1 MEIFQ
6 MEELKNYEL
15 DTISNYKE
23 YPIRIGDVLG
33 VNEDSTVAILS
44 DNSYMFRIKDTFL
57 KLGFMKNNEVD
68 IVTLSHLDFI
78 EDSENPEDVYDLIGK
93 SLALNKFKVVEA
105 VSGPNSSCFRYS
117 KETLNNMSIVV
128 EVEYSRKELTVTMFL
143 HNEKEVI
150 LELKLSK
157 VTDLKQV
164 YHFLYNVFGIDLN
177 TGIKKDYYKFNDS
190 VVERYLERIGEVQAE
205 LSDEEFLNVL
215 EAHPE
220 YVTIYQNGNYNREN
234 TKKILETFVEAVE
247 RKRNKEYKT
256 QYRLMEKEVLKMEK
270 ALIESKKQLED
281 FAKKYRVMKKT
292 IDDLDL

>member
-15 DTISNYKE
+15 DTISDYKE

-33 VNEDSTVAILS
+33 VNEDNTVAILS

-57 KLGFMKNNEVD
+57 KLGFMKENEVD

-78 EDSENPEDVYDLIGK
+78 DDSEDVSDLIGK
-93 SLALNKFKVVEA
+93 SLALNEFKVVEA
-105 VSGPNSSCFRYS
+105 ASGPNGSCFRYS

-128 EVEYSRKELTVTMFL
+128 ETEHSRKELIVTMSL
-143 HNEKEVI
+143 HSKKEVI
-150 LELKLSK
+150 LELRLPK
-157 VTDLKQV
+157 VTNLKQV

-177 TGIKKDYYKFNDS
+177 TGIRKDYYKFNDS
-190 VVERYLERIGEVQAE
+190 VVERYLERIEEVQTE

-220 YVTIYQNGNYNREN
+220 YVTIYQNKNYTREN
-234 TKKILETFVEAVE
+234 AKKILETFVEAAE
-247 RKRNKEYKT
+247 KKKNKEYET
-256 QYRLMEKEVLKMEK
+256 QYKLMEKEVLKMEK

-281 FAKKYRVMKKT
+281 FAKKCRMMKKT
-292 IDDLDL
+292 IDDLDV